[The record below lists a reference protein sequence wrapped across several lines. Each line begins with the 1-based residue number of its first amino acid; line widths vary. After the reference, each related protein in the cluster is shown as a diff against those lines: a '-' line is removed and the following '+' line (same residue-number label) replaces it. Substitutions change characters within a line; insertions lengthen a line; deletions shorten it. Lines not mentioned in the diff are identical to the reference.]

1 MTALFI
7 FLLVYIING
16 LIINRIKESN
26 LQYFLLFLEQFVIPI
41 GFLFRL
47 KNHLIAKDYSSP
59 HLIAF
64 IVAAVVFI
72 PLVIIF
78 KRIRKNKEKDL

>member
-1 MTALFI
+1 MAALFI
-7 FLLVYIING
+7 LLLVYIING
-16 LIINRIKESN
+16 LIINKIKESN

-41 GFLFRL
+41 GFLFGL
-47 KNHLIAKDYSSP
+47 KNYLIAKDYSSP

-64 IVAAVVFI
+64 IIAAVIFI

-78 KRIRKNKEKDL
+78 KRLRKNKEKNL